1 MAKQNMGLTLNQEIF
16 LGITFVV
23 IIIIMILVKDK
34 IMAIL
39 IVGLVANFL
48 AISSQLILINDRH
61 LRNQSEKNGF
71 ENANSDTLDP
81 PTVIPRDPL
90 VIEQF
95 NNKYDLYRDSCN
107 TRPGESNLN
116 RSPNDGG
123 IKGLEV
129 YDSYEGK
136 IDTLPSKNIL
146 SKIIDKNNI
155 GYDADARSVREK
167 IIRDDNDRVNPVSSN
182 RKLISK
188 YIIPE
193 VINEEMKPWWG

>member
-1 MAKQNMGLTLNQEIF
+1 MGLTLNQEIF
-16 LGITFVV
+16 IGITFIV

-48 AISSQLILINDRH
+48 AISSQLIVINDRH

-71 ENANSDTLDP
+71 ENAIDPHTDTLDP

-90 VIEQF
+90 VIDQF
-95 NNKYDLYRDSCN
+95 NNKYDLYRDSCKTYS
-107 TRPGESNLN
+107 TRDVAISG
-116 RSPNDGG
+116 
-123 IKGLEV
+123 V

-136 IDTLPSKNIL
+136 IDILPSKNML

-167 IIRDDNDRVNPVSSN
+167 IIRDDNDRVNPVSST
-182 RKLISK
+182 RKLIHK

>member
-16 LGITFVV
+16 IGITFIV

-48 AISSQLILINDRH
+48 AISSQLIIINDRH

-71 ENANSDTLDP
+71 ENAIDPHTDTLDP

-90 VIEQF
+90 VIDQF

-107 TRPGESNLN
+107 TRDIPRDVAISG
-116 RSPNDGG
+116 
-123 IKGLEV
+123 V

-136 IDTLPSKNIL
+136 IDILPSKNML

-167 IIRDDNDRVNPVSSN
+167 IIRDDNDRVNPVSST
-182 RKLISK
+182 RKLIHK

-193 VINEEMKPWWG
+193 VIDEEKKPWWG